1 MDGFLVVTYPTLIR
15 LEAKRIEHDSVP
27 QGHIALGYYSG
38 DNLVARGV
46 VPPAALD
53 PLYDLLSRPI
63 KLAIAVAEDA
73 QRNIEGRVCVV
84 LPLAEERANGPEE
97 VEPWRTSVPEVPEGI
112 ESDAETESAPERLV
126 LLPLGQVVRSASN
139 RKHAELADDARDML
153 DTLVSGKAQDAVSRA
168 IDDLLRSI

>member
-15 LEAKRIEHDSVP
+15 LEAKRIDHDSVP

-63 KLAIAVAEDA
+63 KLAIAVAEDG

-112 ESDAETESAPERLV
+112 ETDAETESAPERLV
-126 LLPLGQVVRSASN
+126 LLPLGQVVRSAGN
-139 RKHAELADDARDML
+139 RKHGELADDARDML